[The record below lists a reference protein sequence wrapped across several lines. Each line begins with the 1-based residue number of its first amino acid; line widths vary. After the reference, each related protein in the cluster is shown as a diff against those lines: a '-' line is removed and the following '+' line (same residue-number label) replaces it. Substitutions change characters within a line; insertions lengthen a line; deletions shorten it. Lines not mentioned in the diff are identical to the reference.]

1 MTFFLIAILFLF
13 TLGYLAQTTG
23 LCLVKGV
30 NQALDKRPQFL
41 IAILL
46 SGVLGWVSLLVA
58 EMMVIDVPFRVYAIQ
73 WTALL
78 GGVLFGFGA
87 AINLGCGVSTI
98 SKLSRGDTLM
108 IATVSG
114 WLIGWI
120 LLASVAEDLPPRL
133 SSALPQW
140 HLHALIV
147 ASIIIGAGILLIKKW
162 DTRLWISMLTIG
174 LMASLTFLYEPKWT
188 PSGYLS
194 DLSLSVWEETHE
206 RWPSMERTLLLLA
219 LVGGMASAALITRSF
234 KLSIQHF
241 YQYWRHLFAGILMGI
256 GASLAGGG
264 NDSQLLLSL
273 PAFSPSGFTAVLS
286 MLFGIFIGLRL
297 PPLLSRPTIVS

>member
-1 MTFFLIAILFLF
+1 MTFFLIAIFFLF
-13 TLGYLAQTTG
+13 VLGYLAQTTG

-41 IAILL
+41 IAILT
-46 SGVLGWVSLLVA
+46 SGVLAWVSLLVA
-58 EMMVIDVPFRVYAIQ
+58 DMMTIEVPFRVYAIQ
-73 WTALL
+73 WTALI

-87 AINLGCGVSTI
+87 AMNQGCGVSTI

-120 LLASVAEDLPPRL
+120 LLASVDDSLPPRL

-140 HLHALIV
+140 HFTALLV
-147 ASIIIGAGILLIKKW
+147 SSLLIGAGILLIKRW
-162 DTRLWISMLTIG
+162 DTRLWLSMLAIG
-174 LMASLTFLYEPKWT
+174 LMGSLTFLYEPKWT

-194 DLSLSVWEETHE
+194 DLSLSVWEETDE
-206 RWPSMERTLLLLA
+206 RMPSFERSLLLFA
-219 LVGGMASAALITRSF
+219 LVAGMASAALITRSF
-234 KLSIQHF
+234 KLNLQPF
-241 YQYWRHLFAGILMGI
+241 YMYWRHLFAGVLMGI

-273 PAFSPSGFTAVLS
+273 PAFSLSGFAAVMS
-286 MLFGIFIGLRL
+286 MLFGIFIGLRA
-297 PPLLSRPTIVS
+297 PRLLRRTTIVS